1 VQTTFV
7 ALDSASFVVY
17 ARLLQYLTDEVVV
30 LLLRKVLGP
39 FWVLMVGREV
49 LVLGVASVVVVV
61 VLPESL
67 VAVPSVS
74 AGLVAGELPP
84 AAIEKTKLEVLGLV
98 PVLDSG
104 AFFGLGL
111 MFDPGVNPLQ
121 YV

>member
-7 ALDSASFVVY
+7 AL
-17 ARLLQYLTDEVVV
+17 V

-61 VLPESL
+61 VLPGSL
-67 VAVPSVS
+67 VAV
-74 AGLVAGELPP
+74 ELPP